1 MVNLIQSP
9 STSHAYSKLLTHGDG
24 ERAHGW
30 WRWRR
35 WRWRWR
41 RPPDPSTGGEILDQS
56 VPETKIVVVA
66 AVCFAKAPL
75 SLGQVFFLIY
85 EGIRR
90 RPEARRCPR
99 PILWGAHMA
108 TVPGRMGPPLLALRH
123 PLLSIFLYNVLLFQK
138 KWRGIFS
145 LILFPAKIARGE
157 TLLKTASESAVLF
170 KYGRIPEQIM
180 RQSAWK
186 SGCILDASSPPSL
199 ARCLSSNNSNI
210 VQKR

>member
-1 MVNLIQSP
+1 MINLIQSP

-24 ERAHGW
+24 ERAHGR

-56 VPETKIVVVA
+56 VPETKNVVAA

-75 SLGQVFFLIY
+75 LLGQAFFLVY
-85 EGIRR
+85 EGVRR

-99 PILWGAHMA
+99 PIWGGPCGQVQVPRGA
-108 TVPGRMGPPLLALRH
+108 TPFGPPTPPRVH
-123 PLLSIFLYNVLLFQK
+123 PFVQHASFPEKVTWY
-138 KWRGIFS
+138 FS
-145 LILFPAKIARGE
+145 PILFPAKIARGE
-157 TLLKTASESAVLF
+157 TLLKAASESAVLF

-186 SGCILDASSPPSL
+186 SGCILNASMS
-199 ARCLSSNNSNI
+199 
-210 VQKR
+210 